1 MYKIR
6 LYLEV
11 YCEQWQYCWGTE
23 AVYTPLPK
31 HLAGGGGVSG
41 LAGVEHRQ
49 APCYAHV
56 IYTDMCHT
64 HSYS

>member
-23 AVYTPLPK
+23 GVYTPLPK
-31 HLAGGGGVSG
+31 HLAGGGG
-41 LAGVEHRQ
+41 GVWPGRGASTGRHH
-49 APCYAHV
+49 AML
-56 IYTDMCHT
+56 T
-64 HSYS
+64 